1 MNVGISN
8 GGIISA
14 NATHNAMSRGS
25 FTVND
30 AAIQNGMA
38 FLTSEL
44 EKQDKVIRE
53 PLTSFTYPRDI
64 EIRTGGGWV
73 EMISSMSVDYGLTGG
88 STDGPVAA
96 AGANSAPIVQANM
109 GKDFYKTHIFNVVL
123 RANFFDVQR
132 GDLAGRSIED
142 LLQKGIRLAYDKH
155 MDANVYTGISSYGST
170 GIVNNASV
178 ARTDVAVGSGGTYD
192 WATKTPDEILLDIND
207 AILDV
212 WAACGYDDDA
222 IPNHI
227 LIPYEQFAFIATQKV
242 STQAEKTILTFLLD
256 NNIAKKSG
264 GSDLVIAPCRYCDGA
279 GTGGS
284 DRMIVY
290 VNKEKYLR
298 MDELAPLQRI
308 MTQPN
313 LDAMAYD
320 SAYAANISEVQIFYT
335 QSLGYFDKI

>member
-1 MNVGISN
+1 MNLGTVT
-8 GGIISA
+8 GGVISA
-14 NATHNAMSRGS
+14 NATQHAVSRGS
-25 FTVND
+25 FTIND
-30 AAIQNGMA
+30 AAIQNGMTY
-38 FLTSEL
+38 LTAEL

-73 EMISSMSVDYGLTGG
+73 EMLSSMSVDYGLTGG
-88 STDGPVAA
+88 STNGPVMAS
-96 AGANSAPIVQANM
+96 GANSAPIVQANM
-109 GKDFYKTHIFNVVL
+109 GKDFFKTHIFNVVL

-142 LLQKGIRLAYDKH
+142 LLQNGIRLAYDKH
-155 MDANVYTGISSYGST
+155 MDINVYKGLSDYGTTGIL
-170 GIVNNASV
+170 NNASV
-178 ARTDVAVGSGGTYD
+178 ARTDVATGLGGYD
-192 WATKTPDEILLDIND
+192 WASKTPDEILKDVND

-212 WAACGYDDDA
+212 WEACGYDEDA

-227 LIPYEQFAFIATQKV
+227 LIPYEQFAHIATQKV

-264 GSDLVIAPCRYCDGA
+264 GSDLVIAPCRFCKDA
-279 GTGGS
+279 GQGGT
-284 DRMIVY
+284 DRMVVY
-290 VNKEKYLR
+290 VNKERYLR
-298 MDELAPLQRI
+298 VDELVPLQRI

-320 SAYAANISEVQIFYT
+320 SAYAANISEVQVFYN
-335 QSLGYFDKI
+335 QSMGYFDKI